1 MAQSPPAE
9 PPAPVTLA
17 ELPLTAEELER
28 ANRVDFVVDR
38 DSELPVGIQLGWKIR
53 AMLAGGVLRPGDRVP
68 SVRELAGFAG
78 VNVNTA
84 RAVYAE
90 LEGLGLISVEHG
102 RGTFVTEAASDL
114 REAGA
119 IAERAAAEAREKGI
133 DPRLVAAAIYAA
145 PTTLPEPVPDPLGG
159 LDPEQGEA
167 ALRRALRKQIG
178 RLEAEIATYAWH
190 DPQDPAPARPRGGG
204 PVGRLIGIGELERT
218 RVELIDRLR
227 RLRGD
232 AAARANRE
240 QMARGHVEEMLQ
252 DPAGHRWE
260 RVSNEALGEPSCGE
274 WRVVPAWGPVG
285 AILGWWRV
293 KVSSGCP
300 LAGPLAA
307 ADMHVEDLGERRGSD
322 GQISSR

>member
-1 MAQSPPAE
+1 MAQSPA
-9 PPAPVTLA
+9 ADTPVTLA

-28 ANRVDFVVDR
+28 ASKVDFAVER
-38 DSELPVGIQLGWKIR
+38 ESELPVGTQLGWKVR
-53 AMLAGGVLRPGDRVP
+53 AMLARGVLLPGDRVP

-114 REAGA
+114 REVGA
-119 IAERAAAEAREKGI
+119 IAERAAEEARAKGI
-133 DPRLVAAAIYAA
+133 DPRLIAAAIYAEPA
-145 PTTLPEPVPDPLGG
+145 TLPVPVPDPLGG
-159 LDPEQGEA
+159 LDPELGDA
-167 ALRRALRKQIG
+167 ALRRALRAQIG
-178 RLEAEIATYAWH
+178 RLEAEIAAYAWH
-190 DPQDPAPARPRGGG
+190 DTHAPAPPRPRGGG
-204 PVGRLIGIGELERT
+204 PVGRMIGIDELERT
-218 RVELIDRLR
+218 RAELIDRLR

-240 QMARGHVEEMLQ
+240 QLARGHVEEMLR

-260 RVSNEALGEPSCGE
+260 RVDSEALGEPGCGE

-300 LAGPLAA
+300 IAGPLAA
-307 ADMHVEDLGERRGSD
+307 AHIGRKQGGGR

>member
-1 MAQSPPAE
+1 MAQSLTAD

-17 ELPLTAEELER
+17 ELPLTPEELAR
-28 ANRVDFVVDR
+28 ANAVDFGVDR
-38 DSELPVGIQLGWKIR
+38 DSELPVGTQLGWKIR
-53 AMLAGGVLRPGDRVP
+53 GMLAGGVLRPGDRVP

-78 VNVNTA
+78 INVNTA

-102 RGTFVTEAASDL
+102 RGTFVTDAASDL

-133 DPRLVAAAIYAA
+133 DPKLVAAAIYAA
-145 PTTLPEPVPDPLGG
+145 PTTLLEPVPDPLGG
-159 LDPEQGEA
+159 LDPELGEA
-167 ALRRALRKQIG
+167 ALRRAMRKQIG

-190 DPQDPAPARPRGGG
+190 DPQQPAPVRPRGGG
-204 PVGRLIGIGELERT
+204 PVGRLIGIDELERT
-218 RVELIDRLR
+218 RTELIDRLR

-240 QMARGHVEEMLQ
+240 QMARGHVEEMLR

-260 RVSNEALGEPSCGE
+260 RITNEALGEPSCGE

-307 ADMHVEDLGERRGSD
+307 AVMSPGDLEHGSGSD

>member
-1 MAQSPPAE
+1 MAQSIQADT
-9 PPAPVTLA
+9 PVTLA
-17 ELPLTAEELER
+17 ELPLTPEELER
-28 ANRVDFVVDR
+28 ARRVDFAVER
-38 DSELPVGIQLGWKIR
+38 ESEVPVGTQLGWKLR
-53 AMLAGGVLRPGDRVP
+53 AMLAGGVLLPGDRIP

-84 RAVYAE
+84 RAVYGE
-90 LEGLGLISVEHG
+90 LQDLGLISVEHG
-102 RGTFVTEAASDL
+102 RGTFVTEAANDL

-119 IAERAAAEAREKGI
+119 IAARAAEEAQAKGV
-133 DPRLVAAAIYAA
+133 DPRLVAAAIYVEPATA
-145 PTTLPEPVPDPLGG
+145 PTPVPDPLGG
-159 LDPEQGEA
+159 LEPEQGQAELRK
-167 ALRRALRKQIG
+167 ALRAQIG

-190 DPQDPAPARPRGGG
+190 DPQAPSAELPRGGG
-204 PVGRLIGIGELERT
+204 PVGRIIGIEELEAT

-240 QMARGHVEEMLQ
+240 QMARGHVEEMLR

-260 RVSNEALGEPSCGE
+260 RVDNETLGEPGCGE
-274 WRVVPAWGPVG
+274 WRVVPVWGPVG

-307 ADMHVEDLGERRGSD
+307 AHQQPRQGGAD
-322 GQISSR
+322 GPISSR